1 MKTQIENVL
10 ARLGKG
16 TAKDVMD
23 DLNPKPD
30 GSLFT
35 ENHISKELSTGK
47 RKNIFV
53 QLPDNKWGL
62 PANNFESVNYEA
74 VKQQYNHELRGEV

>member
-1 MKTQIENVL
+1 MTVSEIVDE
-10 ARLGKG
+10 
-16 TAKDVMD
+16 
-23 DLNPKPD
+23 LNPKPD